1 MNANAA
7 LATVKVNMLD
17 DWREAALECE
27 LLPFPFPF
35 PLLPL
40 PVTVV
45 VLPVPVLFPIFPTGA
60 RLSAKHEGM
69 VRSLS
74 VRLSVNRPQKGSAPP
89 RGIVQSS
96 SKSSKKN
103 E

>member
-1 MNANAA
+1 MNANTA
-7 LATVKVNMLD
+7 LATMMVKVLD
-17 DWREAALECE
+17 DWREAAALWCE
-27 LLPFPFPF
+27 LLPLPPF
-35 PLLPL
+35 PLLPP

-45 VLPVPVLFPIFPTGA
+45 VPPVPLLFPIFPTGA

-96 SKSSKKN
+96 SKSSKN
-103 E
+103 EK